1 MNAIEKAELLYGYDK
16 YVPFYCS
23 NELINIFDEILASG
37 VSIGSYDLSLRDI
50 GKQQVIQMGRSFL
63 ENRYDLHNVSII
75 PKNKENS
82 IAKLKNLGFNYAALY
97 RLFSKKISPFE
108 IPVDCRFEDYYSGG
122 VTLYNADDDI
132 NALKKMKLYYEMIL
146 LSKKNTVIN
155 SSSYVHE
162 IVHTQVDRR
171 GSVLDSKNSEVISI
185 FEELLFLYDLDS
197 NNILSYIGII
207 NRVAYM
213 LHSYL
218 VIKNDKDIKTYEE
231 LKRNYCY
238 SKYLVSTL
246 KAISLF
252 YKYINA
258 NGLIRDEIDKNVQL
272 VFNGQISVEDFLSL
286 FDISIEEG
294 LKVVK
299 EVHFC

>member
-1 MNAIEKAELLYGYDK
+1 MKKKKKTELLYGYNK

-23 NELINIFDEILASG
+23 NELINIMEELLGRG
-37 VSIGSYDLSLRDI
+37 VTVGNNDFSLRDI
-50 GKQQVIQMGRSFL
+50 GKQEVINMGRRFL
-63 ENRYDLHNVSII
+63 ENRYDLHDIRII
-75 PKNKENS
+75 PKHNESS
-82 IAKLKNLGFNYAALY
+82 IIRLKNFGFNYAALY
-97 RLFSKKISPFE
+97 RLFSKRVSPFD
-108 IPVDCRFEDYYSGG
+108 IPVDCKFQDYYNGG
-122 VTLYNADDDI
+122 ILLYDVDEDI
-132 NALKKMKLYYEMIL
+132 SLLKKMQIYYEKIV
-146 LSKKNTVIN
+146 LSKHNTIIN

-171 GSVLDSKNSEVISI
+171 GIVSDCKDSEVLSI

-197 NNILSYIGII
+197 NNILSYIGLV

-213 LHSYL
+213 LHCYL
-218 VIKNDKDIKTYEE
+218 FIKNDKDIKTYEE
-231 LKRNYCY
+231 LKKNYYY

-246 KAISLF
+246 KAINIF
-252 YKYINA
+252 YKYINS
-258 NGLIRDEIDKNVQL
+258 NGLIKDEIDKNVQL
-272 VFNGQISVEDFLSL
+272 VFNGQISVDDFLSL